1 MSFIFGKR
9 QTFADTARLNVTQ
22 FNKEQP
28 SRIQTHIKGLNEY
41 LLEMLKEKI
50 HHASRT
56 FGLTS
61 VTFNVRNA
69 LQDYYRRYEP
79 GQNLQEHEIN
89 IPPFAPLSNEQ
100 VQNLI
105 NNLSIYLTQEEF
117 RFDLVDECYTV
128 SWTSQSV
135 QDRTCPSGSDSKPA
149 THNQ

>member
-9 QTFADTARLNVTQ
+9 QTFADVARLNVTS

-28 SRIQTHIKGLNEY
+28 QRIRTHTMALNTY

-50 HHASRT
+50 QNASRT

-79 GQNLQEHEIN
+79 EQNLQEHEIN

-100 VQNLI
+100 VQDLI

-128 SWTSQSV
+128 SWASQPV
-135 QDRTCPSGSDSKPA
+135 QDRTCPAGSDSKPA
-149 THNQ
+149 TQNQ